1 MISSILPCG
10 GLEAQLKLL
19 TIAVPSYNVEKTL
32 GATIESLCVKEV
44 LEKLDII
51 IVDDG
56 SKDST
61 RQIAEDYAKKYPE
74 SVRVISKA
82 NGGHGSAVNA
92 GIDNA
97 LGRYFKVVDGDDR
110 LSRDGLIA
118 LINCLENCDADL
130 VASNY
135 KKVLPDGSDAG
146 KMNFS
151 GVEYGREYRFEE
163 IPVDGSIYFGIHS
176 STFKTEILQKNN
188 IRLQEHTFYV
198 DTEYALLPMP
208 FVKTVLFLPDCV
220 YLYTVGSSGQSID
233 AKNFVGRYDH
243 HLRVVKRLV
252 GFAQNYETDKP
263 HRDYIYSVLS
273 KLCFTQY
280 MLAVF
285 YDDDRKRGKLRAR
298 EFDEWLKCDA
308 RLYCALS
315 KSLYIRLLRATGFR
329 FLPRGEKLKNA
340 ARAVFGVFK
349 RLTGKKKL
357 TY

>member
-1 MISSILPCG
+1 M
-10 GLEAQLKLL
+10 EAQLKLL

-44 LEKLDII
+44 LQKLDII

-61 RQIAEDYAKKYPE
+61 AKIAEDYQGRYPE
-74 SVRVISKA
+74 SVRVISKS

-92 GIDNA
+92 GIDA
-97 LGRYFKVVDGDDR
+97 AKGRYFKVVDGDDR
-110 LSRDGLIA
+110 LSRSGLIA
-118 LINCLENCDADL
+118 LINCLETCDVDL

-135 KKVLPDGSDAG
+135 KKVLPNGADAG
-146 KMNFS
+146 EMNFR
-151 GVEYGREYRFEE
+151 GVEFDKKYLFEQL
-163 IPVDGSIYFGIHS
+163 PTDGSIYFGIHS

-198 DTEYALLPMP
+198 DTEYALLPIP
-208 FVKTVLFLPDCV
+208 FVKSVQFLRDCV
-220 YLYTVGSSGQSID
+220 YLYTVGSTGQSID
-233 AKNFVGRYDH
+233 AKNFVKRYDH

-252 GFAQNYETDKP
+252 DFAKNCKVDKP
-263 HRDYIYSVLS
+263 HTDYIYSVLS

-285 YDDDRKRGKLRAR
+285 YDEDLKRGKLRAR
-298 EFDEWLKCDA
+298 EFDAWLKCDE
-308 RLYCALS
+308 RLYAALS
-315 KSLYIRLLRATGFR
+315 KSLYIRFVRATEFNI
-329 FLPRGEKLKNA
+329 LPRGEKLKKA
-340 ARAVFGVFK
+340 ARGVFGVFK